1 MRRYLLDRLMN
12 WLSLLLLLGTTVFLA
27 VSWQRIPSEVPIH
40 FNALGEIDRWGGKG
54 GLLVLPVIGWAVYV
68 LMTVVEHFPSL
79 WNTGVQIT
87 VENRARVYRLLG
99 HLLSTLK
106 CLTTAMFAGLTL
118 WCVLARP
125 LPGWFLPVVLVVL
138 FGDMIFW
145 LVRVIRAR

>member
-12 WLSLLLLLGTTVFLA
+12 WLSLLLLLGTTVFLV
-27 VSWQRIPSEVPIH
+27 VSWPRIPSEVPMH

-54 GLLVLPVIGWAVYV
+54 GLLFLPVIGWAVYV

-87 VENRARVYRLLG
+87 AENRVRVYRLLG

-118 WCVLARP
+118 WCTLARP